1 MNYIERSRTITQTGA
16 SITTSGVS
24 ASAALPVCNGGGLA
38 RGYRITATVS
48 AHIRLGVGA
57 PTAVA
62 TDVLVQPGDSMIINR
77 CNFTHI
83 AAIQN
88 AAAGVVIVTPLDD

>member
-1 MNYIERSRTITQTGA
+1 MNQIANSRTITQTGV

-24 ASAALPVCNGGGLA
+24 ASAVLPVANGGAAA
-38 RGYRITATVS
+38 RGYRITATVA
-48 AHIRLGVGA
+48 AHVRLGVGA

-62 TDVLVQPGDSMIINR
+62 TDVLVQPGESLIINR
-77 CNFTHI
+77 VGFTHV